1 MTMPPTGESGDV
13 EAVARRLAVAR
24 ETMSAAG
31 DAAGQVTVVAVT
43 KGFGPWAVAAAEAVG
58 LGDIGENY
66 ADDLIARSEV
76 SPGLRRHFI
85 GRLQSNK
92 VRPLAGSVDVWQS
105 VDRLKLV
112 ERIARYDPG
121 ATVMVQVDISA
132 EASKG
137 GCAPAET
144 GSLVGA
150 ARDAGLDV
158 IGLMG
163 VAAVAADGTV
173 ARQFATLRSLVDDLD
188 LQHCS
193 MGMSGDLALAVEQGT
208 TMVRLGTALF
218 GPRPR

>member
-1 MTMPPTGESGDV
+1 MTTPQQDERGDV
-13 EAVARRLAVAR
+13 AAVARRLAVVR

-31 DAAGQVTVVAVT
+31 DVAGQVTVIAVT
-43 KGFGPWAVAAAEAVG
+43 KGFGPWAVVAAQAVG

-66 ADDLIARSEV
+66 ADDLIAKSAV
-76 SPGLRRHFI
+76 APALRRHFI

-92 VRPLAGSVDVWQS
+92 IRPLAGSVDVWQS

-112 ERIARYDPG
+112 ELIARYDPG
-121 ATVMVQVDISA
+121 ATIMVQVDISA

-137 GCAPAET
+137 GCPASEA

-150 ARDAGLDV
+150 AREAGLDV

-163 VAAVAADGTV
+163 VAAVASEEIV
-173 ARQFATLRSLVDDLD
+173 AGQFASLRSLVDELG
-188 LQHCS
+188 LEHCS
-193 MGMSGDLALAVEQGT
+193 MGMSGDLALAVQQGA

>member
-1 MTMPPTGESGDV
+1 MTRPGPEQSGDV
-13 EAVARRLAVAR
+13 AAVARRLAVVR
-24 ETMSAAG
+24 DTMKAAG
-31 DAAGQVTVVAVT
+31 DVAGRVTVVAVT
-43 KGFGPWAVAAAEAVG
+43 KGFGSWAVAAAEAVG

-66 ADDLIARSEV
+66 ADDLIAKSDV

-92 VRPLAGSVDVWQS
+92 IRPLAGSVDVWQS

-121 ATVMVQVDISA
+121 AAIMVQVDISS

-137 GCAPAET
+137 GCPPSTT
-144 GSLVGA
+144 GSLVDA
-150 ARDAGLDV
+150 AREAGLDV

-163 VAAVAADGTV
+163 VAAVSSDSIV
-173 ARQFATLRSLVDDLD
+173 AGQFATLRSLVDDLE
-188 LQHCS
+188 LEHCS
-193 MGMSGDLALAVEQGT
+193 MGMSADLAAAVEQGA

-218 GPRPR
+218 GPRLR